1 MRELDPRIHREPP
14 FRGASK
20 ASEPESRTVRAGFR
34 VCAQGASR
42 NDEVKPM
49 DCRVKPNNDDKKLPA
64 TGCCD
69 LTQPEMGWRGSAPT
83 IRMQSQGFTATG
95 ESFMASLDSVSI
107 AILLGAVLVMAGI
120 LSSLLA
126 LRFGA
131 PLLLVFLFIGMFAG
145 DSGPGQIRFDDVRTT
160 YLVGSVALALIL
172 FDGGLRTRFQSIRTV
187 LAPSMVLATA
197 GVLLT
202 ALITAPI
209 ARYALDLNWT
219 EALLVG
225 AVVASTDAA
234 AVFLLVHAQGLRL
247 RPRVGA
253 TLEVESG
260 TNDPFAVF
268 LTLMLVELISLGE
281 SSVWHVALEF
291 TREAVLGAI
300 VGVLG
305 GRLVVLAL
313 NRVALPQ
320 GLHAPFVTTAA
331 LVIFGAAQIA
341 HASGFL
347 AVYLAGIIIGNRPT
361 RAHNSVVAFLDA
373 ATWLAQIVM
382 FVLLGLLVSPQ
393 RLVGSLTP
401 AVVVALVLMLVARP
415 LAVLLCLAPFRF
427 SWREKAFIAWVGLRG
442 AVAIFLASIPMLVGL
457 SKAYLYF
464 DVAFVVV
471 IISLLLQGWTLA
483 FAARRLHVALPR
495 SDRGPRR
502 VELDLPG
509 QLEQQLVGYS
519 VRPKSLYLRRGLIPS
534 WSKPTLVIRDQKILS
549 PAEAEPVAAGDYI
562 YLLAPPEKAEALD
575 RFFVDMAP
583 SAAPDPHLLGDF
595 TVSGEITLGDLAN
608 IYDVAIDA
616 EQSQLTL
623 ADYFDVHLDHAPKE
637 GATLPLDSIV
647 LVARS
652 LGGGRVNVVGLRLP
666 EDGEDAAPETRG
678 ASIKRKLS
686 RAWKSV
692 AGI

>member
-1 MRELDPRIHREPP
+1 
-14 FRGASK
+14 
-20 ASEPESRTVRAGFR
+20 
-34 VCAQGASR
+34 
-42 NDEVKPM
+42 
-49 DCRVKPNNDDKKLPA
+49 
-64 TGCCD
+64 
-69 LTQPEMGWRGSAPT
+69 MG
-83 IRMQSQGFTATG
+83 
-95 ESFMASLDSVSI
+95 SLDSVSL
-107 AILLGAVLVMAGI
+107 AIMLGAVLVMAGI

-131 PLLLVFLFIGMFAG
+131 PLLLVFLLIGMLAG
-145 DSGPGQIRFDDVRTT
+145 DAGPGQLRFDDVRTT

-172 FDGGLRTRFQSIRTV
+172 FDGGQRTRFQNIRAV
-187 LAPSMVLATA
+187 LAPSMVLATI

-202 ALITAPI
+202 ALITAPF
-209 ARYALDLNWT
+209 AKYVLDLNWA
-219 EALLVG
+219 ESLLVG

-253 TLEVESG
+253 TLEAESG

-268 LTLMLVELISLGE
+268 LTLMLVEYISLGQ
-281 SSVWHVALEF
+281 SSFAHIALEF
-291 TREAVLGAI
+291 LRDAVLGTV
-300 VGVLG
+300 VGVIG
-305 GRLVVLAL
+305 GRLVVVAL

-341 HASGFL
+341 HGSGFL

-361 RAHNSVVAFLDA
+361 RAHNSVVTFLDA

-393 RLVGSLTP
+393 RLVGSIGS
-401 AVVVALVLMLVARP
+401 AVVIAFVLMLVARP
-415 LAVLLCLAPFRF
+415 VAVFICLAPFKF
-427 SWREKAFIAWVGLRG
+427 NWREKIFIAWTGLRG

-483 FAARRLHVALPR
+483 AAARRLHVALPR
-495 SDRGPRR
+495 ADRGPRR

-509 QLEQQLVGYS
+509 QLEQQLVGYP
-519 VRPKSLYLRRGLIPS
+519 VRSKSLYFRRGLIPS
-534 WSKPTLVIRDQKILS
+534 WSKPTLVIRDQHILS
-549 PAEAEPVAAGDYI
+549 PAEADPIAPGDYI
-562 YLLAPPEKAEALD
+562 YLLAPPEKAQALD
-575 RFFVDMAP
+575 RFFVDMLP
-583 SAAPDPHLLGDF
+583 SSAPDPHLLGDF
-595 TVSGEITLGDLAN
+595 VVSGEITLGDIAQA
-608 IYDVAIDA
+608 YAIATPEDA
-616 EQSQLTL
+616 CRLTL

-637 GATLPLDSIV
+637 GAPLALDSIL

-652 LGGGRVNVVGLRLP
+652 LSGGRVNVVGLRLP
-666 EDGEDAAPETRG
+666 EEDEETVPVTRLG
-678 ASIKRKLS
+678 SLKRKLS
-686 RAWKSV
+686 EVWSSV